1 MTADIDA
8 VGGLDAVIDS
18 LPPKYPLTLRDWMT
32 EREIS

>member
-18 LPPKYPLTLRDWMT
+18 LPPKYPLRDWMT